1 MKAKSP
7 TLDAAKKALPFPA
20 VEAPALVV
28 VDAPAKPPNPAQV
41 GDKNTAPTTTAAED
55 QTKAGQRRVNLIWET
70 TQAIL
75 AVSVTFATLYIAG
88 SLALRGQTNLGD
100 HGAFLLLSNAFFAIV
115 STYLTRT
122 NHSRTGGVKSEY
134 EGR

>member
-1 MKAKSP
+1 MKVKSP

-28 VDAPAKPPNPAQV
+28 VDAPAKPAAAAQV

-55 QTKAGQRRVNLIWET
+55 ETKKGQRRVNLIWES
-70 TQAIL
+70 TQATL
-75 AVSVTFATLYIAG
+75 AITVTLATLWVAG

-122 NHSRTGGVKSEY
+122 NHTRTGGVHDGDR
-134 EGR
+134 GR